1 MTPSIAP
8 PHPRCYRLRVDAT
21 SFSAADKAGR
31 YRELG
36 PQLLAMFHGEPDL
49 IANLANA
56 TAVIRDCVTAAS
68 WTGIYFLR
76 GNQLVLGPFQ
86 GKVACVRIALGRG
99 VCGTAARERRTI
111 VVPDVEAFPG
121 HIACDAGSRSE
132 IVVPLINNGRLVGVL
147 DVDSYQPA
155 AFDDV
160 DAEGL
165 GAAAELLG
173 ALVWPAPAAQ

>member
-1 MTPSIAP
+1 ME
-8 PHPRCYRLRVDAT
+8 AT

-31 YRELG
+31 YRELA
-36 PQLLAMFHGEPDL
+36 PQLLALLSGEPDL

-56 TAVIRDCVTAAS
+56 TAVIRDCVAAAS
-68 WTGIYFLR
+68 WVGVYLLR

-86 GKVACVRIALGRG
+86 GRVACVRIALGRG

-111 VVPDVEAFPG
+111 VVPDVDAFPG
-121 HIACDAGSRSE
+121 HIACDAGSKSE
-132 IVVPLINNGRLVGVL
+132 IVVPLLCAGRLVGVL

-173 ALVWPAPAAQ
+173 ALAWPSSAT